1 MDIHVLNSSTEELE
15 EFSFPF
21 AQLLSDAVEQG
32 ASVGYL
38 AGTSIETYEEFWE
51 QELREVHYGRA
62 KILYATKENE
72 IVGVV
77 ELAFAPKQTAQHRA
91 EVRKLLVRSDMQG
104 QGIASKLMHYLELEA
119 RMSGKS
125 LLVLDTEADSDADYL
140 YPKLGWSVTGTVPDY
155 AASPDGELSDCTFYY
170 KQLY

>member
-1 MDIHVLNSSTEELE
+1 MDIHVLNSSSEELE

-21 AQLLSDAVEQG
+21 AKLLADAVDNG

-38 AGTSIETYEEFWE
+38 SGTSLETYEDFWA
-51 QELREVHYGRA
+51 QELRDVRYGRA
-62 KILYATKENE
+62 RILYATVDRE

-91 EVRKLLVRSDMQG
+91 EVRKLLVRRDMQG
-104 QGIASKLMHYLELEA
+104 QGIATRLMHYLELEA

-125 LLVLDTEADSDADYL
+125 LLVLDTEANSDADYL

-155 AASPDGELSDCTFYY
+155 AASPDGELSACTFYY